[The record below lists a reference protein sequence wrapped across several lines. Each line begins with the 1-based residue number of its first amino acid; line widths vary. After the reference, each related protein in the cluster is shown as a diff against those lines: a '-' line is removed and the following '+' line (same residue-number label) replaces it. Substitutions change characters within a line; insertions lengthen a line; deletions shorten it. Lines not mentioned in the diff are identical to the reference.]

1 MLKTTEY
8 VNTGVLGANASP
20 VVVGTSG
27 TLRIEN
33 GCTGLE
39 NHALKLAGGTLHIYN
54 SLALP
59 WRTMVGSMTVTA
71 DSTMRVESLMDA
83 DWTCDTELAE
93 GTVWNLGGQTLTV
106 LFETADTDFW
116 IGQDKTVKPVF
127 RNGTIYLPSQVG
139 YWQDFGA
146 DASDHV
152 CYRYGMYNVRQ
163 KADSSTY
170 DLVNNIP
177 SNANFNYNE
186 GAMSVYGTYTPNSEL
201 AAQLKMMNGSTI
213 NLGGKSGAW
222 AMHGGERPMTFES
235 GATINIDFGSRK
247 HLSGTKVISWS
258 AKPEGVS
265 FVDKAGRYALI
276 PSADGLYAV
285 CGLMLLVK

>member
-1 MLKTTEY
+1 
-8 VNTGVLGANASP
+8 
-20 VVVGTSG
+20 
-27 TLRIEN
+27 
-33 GCTGLE
+33 
-39 NHALKLAGGTLHIYN
+39 
-54 SLALP
+54 
-59 WRTMVGSMTVTA
+59 MVGSMTVTA
-71 DSTMRVESLMDA
+71 DSTMRVESLIDA

-186 GAMSVYGTYTPNSEL
+186 GAMSVYGTYTPNAEV
-201 AAQLKMMNGSTI
+201 AAQLKMMDGSTI
-213 NLGGKSGAW
+213 NLSGKSSAW
-222 AMHGGERPMTFES
+222 TMHGGERPMTFES
-235 GATINIDFGSRK
+235 GATINIDFGSR
-247 HLSGTKVISWS
+247 HLSYAEKVVSWS
-258 AKPEGVS
+258 AIPAGITL
-265 FVDKAGRYALI
+265 VDKNKRWDLVVKD
-276 PSADGLYAV
+276 DGLYAV
-285 CGLMLLVK
+285 RGLKLSIR